1 MTPLIAATSW
11 HWAFFVT
18 GALGI
23 VAAVVWV
30 MLYRDPVR
38 EQLSDEERAYLDEGQ
53 TLEAAPKEERTDPGL
68 MQERV
73 KVEVQRLFKKRAGRR
88 PLVLPIVLEV

>member
-1 MTPLIAATSW
+1 MIVRGLAAD
-11 HWAFFVT
+11 AKQDQLLRDAP
-18 GALGI
+18 AL
-23 VAAVVWV
+23 
-30 MLYRDPVR
+30 
-38 EQLSDEERAYLDEGQ
+38 
-53 TLEAAPKEERTDPGL
+53 LEAALANVPKEERTDPGL